1 MFGVFIKQKL
11 PWLKYFVLASHT
23 PVAPIVK
30 LRLGPEI
37 RSVRVGSGSD
47 ITAILNV
54 TCDDIKSGRI
64 TELVNVKFTFCMRC
78 CKAE

>member
-30 LRLGPEI
+30 LRLEPEI
-37 RSVRVGSGSD
+37 RSVMVVSGSD
-47 ITAILNV
+47 IAAILNV

-64 TELVNVKFTFCMRC
+64 TELVNVKFTFCRRC